1 MSVAHELVK
10 NNLTTI
16 AQTRSKTI
24 DIPFYFKLKDE
35 VFLFSPVLSKNTPKS
50 FQEFWKGPYTIVEII
65 SPVCYKIQNNSN
77 PTDTDI
83 VYASRLKK
91 KF

>member
-1 MSVAHELVK
+1 MALALNNSQNSDNNEPNQYCTEFYSKMSVAHELVK

-35 VFLFSPVLSKNTPKS
+35 VFLFSPVLSKKTHLILERSIHN
-50 FQEFWKGPYTIVEII
+50 
-65 SPVCYKIQNNSN
+65 C
-77 PTDTDI
+77 
-83 VYASRLKK
+83 
-91 KF
+91 